1 MLIVK
6 NINMGNCCKK

>member
-6 NINMGNCCKK
+6 NIV